1 MNHDVMV
8 DLETLDT
15 KPTAIILSIGACLVN
30 WDKGEPTNDFYRTIE
45 VQSCKDVGLTESVDT
60 RRWWDKQSAEARKVF
75 TDPTVQLEVALI
87 DFAKYL
93 SSFNKSKVR
102 LWGNGSDFDNTII
115 ANAYDALGLD
125 APWKFYNN
133 RCFRT
138 VRKVM
143 GGQFEEPTRAGTYH
157 NALDDAKHQARILLA
172 MDLSPY
178 YTHQ

>member
-30 WDKGEPTNDFYRTIE
+30 WDKGEPTNDFYRVIDPA
-45 VQSCKDVGLTESVDT
+45 SCEEAGLTKSKDT
-60 RRWWDKQSAEARKVF
+60 LAWWAKQSEEARRVF
-75 TDPTVQLEVALI
+75 TDPNVSLLQALT

-157 NALDDAKHQARILLA
+157 NALDDAKHQTRVLLA
-172 MDLSPY
+172 MGLSPY

>member
-30 WDKGEPTNDFYRTIE
+30 WDKGEPTDPFYVIIDPA
-45 VQSCKDVGLTESVDT
+45 SCAEAGLTTSSST
-60 RRWWDKQSAEARKVF
+60 QAWWDKQSAEARKVF
-75 TDPTVQLEVALI
+75 TDPNVHLITALAQ
-87 DFAKYL
+87 FSTYL
-93 SSFNKSKVR
+93 NRFNRSKVR

-115 ANAYDALGLD
+115 ANAYGALGLD

-157 NALDDAKHQARILLA
+157 NALDDAKHQTRVLLA
-172 MDLSPY
+172 MGLSPY